1 MPMEMLVS
9 CVGDLAIL
17 GGSVG
22 RDLGPATP
30 PNSFTLFFFLSI
42 FVVREALGNGK
53 FYSGSFL
60 VL

>member
-1 MPMEMLVS
+1 LDFFCVS
-9 CVGDLAIL
+9 VCCCI
-17 GGSVG
+17 
-22 RDLGPATP
+22 GPAP
-30 PNSFTLFFFLSI
+30 PPYLFALFFFLSI